1 MSDRKES
8 IATATQET
16 MLTLGESHLTSSEQE
31 EVLSHLLSIIARAA
45 AKKGQHPGELLTRVM
60 VRAANII
67 DQEGGALCPHCQAP
81 HFLGTAH
88 ERD

>member
-1 MSDRKES
+1 MVTLEKS
-8 IATATQET
+8 Q
-16 MLTLGESHLTSSEQE
+16 LTIGEQE
-31 EVLSHLLSIIARAA
+31 EVLSRLLAITGRAA
-45 AKKGQHPGELLTRVM
+45 AQKGKHPGELLTGIV